1 MKHNSNTIA
10 TAQLRAV
17 AYTRFSSTMQSDGNS
32 IEAQLSA
39 VRAYAK
45 GENMTLVGE
54 YIDRAKSAV
63 TDDRPEFLR
72 MIEDAKNNKF
82 EVVIVHKL
90 DRFARNRYH
99 SAMYKQELKKCNV
112 RLRSVTEPL
121 DDSPESIMLEALLE
135 GMAEYYSRN
144 LGRET
149 MKGLAENAKKGMST
163 GGPPPF
169 GFRTNP
175 ETKKLELHET
185 EAKGV
190 KLIFDMILQGHS
202 YREVITELNEQ
213 GYKTRS
219 GRPFVTTSLYSI
231 LRNEKYRG
239 CYIFNKSASKD
250 MNGKR
255 NGHHYKNAEDVIRV
269 EDGCPRIVSNEDFFA
284 VQKKMNTRQHPK
296 SHAVY
301 KETYLLTGKVYCGL
315 CGSTYIGSRRKK
327 GSSKSWWAY
336 YGCGQQSRNKVE
348 RCSNKV
354 ISRDHLEGVVLD
366 NIAKTVFSEAMIPKL
381 TEAYNEYLKGDGS
394 GNKELTTLKRRLAKL
409 NSDVDYL
416 VEALLEHKSNSLFS
430 KLDKLEDKKQELEAK
445 IYQMQ
450 LLKPVKSVSEQD
462 IAKAFEQIR
471 KKLLSGKL
479 ENVRQIIEVYVD
491 RIEVYPDRAVV
502 QFNYMPKVT
511 LPRLRPPNN
520 AKIKEESSN
529 ASKTNELSST
539 KGPKNM
545 GHFGGE
551 GGIRTHG
558 CLRITGFQDR
568 HFQPDSD
575 TSPNT

>member
-1 MKHNSNTIA
+1 MNNARDSVA
-10 TAQLRAV
+10 TAKLRAV

-39 VRAYAK
+39 ICDYAK
-45 GENMTLVGE
+45 CENMILVGE
-54 YIDRAKSAV
+54 YTDRAKSAV

-72 MIEDAKNNKF
+72 MIEDAKSNKF
-82 EVVIVHKL
+82 DIVIVHKL
-90 DRFARNRYH
+90 DRFARNRYD
-99 SAMYKQELKKCNV
+99 SAMYKRELKMNGV
-112 RLRSVTEPL
+112 QVMSVTERL
-121 DDSPESIMLEALLE
+121 DGSPESAILESVIE
-135 GMAEYYSRN
+135 GMAEYYSKN

-149 MKGLAENAKKGMST
+149 MKGLVENAKKGLST

-185 EAKGV
+185 EAKGI
-190 KLIFDMILQGHS
+190 KLIFNMILEGNS

-213 GYKTRS
+213 GFKTRA

-239 CYIFNKSASKD
+239 CYVFNKSASKD

-255 NGHHYKNAEDVIRV
+255 NGHHYKNAEDIIRV

-529 ASKTNELSST
+529 ASKTNELSSD
-539 KGPKNM
+539 KDPKNM
-545 GHFGGE
+545 GHFGGAKGLIPE
-551 GGIRTHG
+551 
-558 CLRITGFQDR
+558 FFEWD
-568 HFQPDSD
+568 
-575 TSPNT
+575 